1 MISFW
6 NADPEEASEGAILLH
21 GIYPHS
27 EVTFQRR
34 NGTVLA
40 SGSNLRIDV
49 DGVSRIGLRV
59 AIPRELVP
67 GSIESFGRGPLE
79 GEEKQQIVVAQMDSW
94 EVVYFSYCSKPE
106 FFQRGDRLALGLID
120 DEILVGKNQ
129 TQKRKFVFN
138 DPAILVRLP
147 PDNRR
152 WKPYYYP
159 VLLLVLGSF
168 LLGCVL
174 MAGTGMAWHNH
185 AWDSRSIWLASILV
199 SFILFFLGP
208 IAMLVREI
216 RRDGARNALER
227 REQIARLSSIAESF

>member
-79 GEEKQQIVVAQMDSW
+79 GKEKQHIVVAQMDLS
-94 EVVYFSYCSKPE
+94 
-106 FFQRGDRLALGLID
+106 LIH
-120 DEILVGKNQ
+120 I
-129 TQKRKFVFN
+129 
-138 DPAILVRLP
+138 
-147 PDNRR
+147 
-152 WKPYYYP
+152 
-159 VLLLVLGSF
+159 
-168 LLGCVL
+168 
-174 MAGTGMAWHNH
+174 
-185 AWDSRSIWLASILV
+185 
-199 SFILFFLGP
+199 
-208 IAMLVREI
+208 
-216 RRDGARNALER
+216 
-227 REQIARLSSIAESF
+227 